1 MLLGVYQALMNFVL
15 FEQRTESY
23 QNAVKLFLHLQ
34 KLQGVLKDGGALPKA
49 KVRALRH
56 ALCHLPY
63 SSSQP
68 AEKKENASKRGR
80 FGGKAKKQQLPYPI
94 EKASALLTT
103 STVCKLLYASSPE
116 IDDEGVRA
124 IMRDQTEFYLFVLAE
139 IEVEASLVR
148 FTFIHSPYAMVTLDA
163 VAR

>member
-15 FEQRTESY
+15 FEQRIESY

-34 KLQGVLKDGGALPKA
+34 KLQAVLKDGGALPKA
-49 KVRALRH
+49 KVRSMH
-56 ALCHLPY
+56 ALCNSLP
-63 SSSQP
+63 SQP

-148 FTFIHSPYAMVTLDA
+148 LTFLRSNND
-163 VAR
+163 